1 MLKEMPR
8 KVQTIKEFPI
18 DAKAKRKRSPLNK
31 FSKFLP
37 YAYYLFLGWPMQGRC
52 GIRTTIFSPYPY
64 LL

>member
-37 YAYYLFLGWPMQGRC
+37 YAYYLFLG
-52 GIRTTIFSPYPY
+52 
-64 LL
+64 